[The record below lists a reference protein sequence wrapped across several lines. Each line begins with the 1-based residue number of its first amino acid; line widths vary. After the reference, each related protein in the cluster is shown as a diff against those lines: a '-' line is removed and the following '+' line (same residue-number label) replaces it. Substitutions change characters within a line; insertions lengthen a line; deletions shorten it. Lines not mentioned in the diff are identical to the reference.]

1 MQNYGIISL
10 ICNKKNEIF
19 MKVLQLS
26 PPTQNKRRV
35 IACRSHSPPI
45 ILFFLFH
52 NYLMGIGANS
62 HHIYSTADRNS
73 VMI

>member
-1 MQNYGIISL
+1 
-10 ICNKKNEIF
+10 